1 MLYYGNDFIKE
12 KYSKK
17 EVAMLWRHWWIL
29 VRQLR
34 GACSRKR
41 TFLWMIICLMGMSVR
56 TDLLGVTSIVR
67 ALGLL
72 PACYDRILDFMHS
85 PALSLDK
92 LTHLWRGLVFKQP
105 GILRFNGRPVLVGD
119 GIKVAKAGKKMPGV
133 KKLHQQSDSN
143 TKPEYIFGHSCQAV
157 AVLMQA
163 AASVFAVPLAC
174 RIHEGLV
181 YSNRDKRTLLDKMIL
196 LVDSLGLTEPSYLVA
211 DAYYAT
217 GKIVRGLLAKGNHL
231 VTRIKSNAVAYRM
244 PPEPDENTP
253 RKRGRPRKYGEKIQI
268 ASLLQNEEAFTPAKS
283 PIYGER
289 NVTIRFQAIDLMWR
303 PVGMLV
309 RYVIVLHPTRGS
321 IMLLCSDLNLA
332 PLDII
337 KIYGLRFKIELSF
350 KQALRIVGT
359 FAYHF
364 WMAAMTPISR
374 SRSGD
379 QYLHRK
385 TAAYRDAVRR
395 KIGAYHR
402 HIQLGLVAQGLL
414 QILAATVPQLVWRS
428 FGSWIRT
435 IRPGLAPSEH
445 VTAIALRN
453 TLPDFLADDGIDP
466 ILMKFLGKRIDVA
479 RTEGCRLIA

>member
-1 MLYYGNDFIKE
+1 
-12 KYSKK
+12 
-17 EVAMLWRHWWIL
+17 MLWSAWWKL
-29 VRQLR
+29 ASQLR
-34 GACSRKR
+34 GACARER
-41 TFLWMIICLMGMSVR
+41 TFLWMIVSLIGMSVR
-56 TDLLGVTSIVR
+56 TDLMGVTSIVR

-85 PALSLDK
+85 SALALDT
-92 LTHLWRGLVFKQP
+92 LTRLWRELVFKQP

-119 GIKVAKAGKKMPGV
+119 GIKVAKAGKKMPAV

-174 RIHEGLV
+174 RIHEGVV
-181 YSNRDKRTLLDKMIL
+181 YSNRDKRTLLDKMIML
-196 LVDSLGLTEPSYLVA
+196 IDSLGMTEPSYLVA

-231 VTRIKSNAVAYRM
+231 VTRIKSNAVAYER
-244 PPEPDENTP
+244 PPEPQANTP
-253 RKRGRPRKYGEKIQI
+253 RKRGRPRKYGKKIKI
-268 ASLLQNEEAFTPAKS
+268 ASLLENEEAFLRAQS

-289 NVTIRFQAIDLMWR
+289 NVTIRFLARDLMWR
-303 PVGMLV
+303 PVGILV
-309 RYVIVLHPTRGS
+309 RFVIVRHPTRGS
-321 IMLLCSDLNLA
+321 IMLMCSDLNLA
-332 PLDII
+332 PMDII
-337 KIYGLRFKIELSF
+337 NIYGLRFKIELSF
-350 KQALRIVGT
+350 KQALRVIGT

-374 SRSGD
+374 KSGD
-379 QYLHRK
+379 QYLHMK
-385 TAAYRDAVRR
+385 TAQYRDAVRR
-395 KIGAYHR
+395 KLAAYHR
-402 HIQLGLVAQGLL
+402 HIQLGLIAQGLL
-414 QILAATVPQLVWRS
+414 QILAATVPQLIWRS

-435 IRPGLAPSEH
+435 IRPGLAPSEN

-453 TLPDFLADDGIDP
+453 TLPDFLADHGIEP
-466 ILMKFLGKRIDVA
+466 ILMKFLRNRIDVA

>member
-1 MLYYGNDFIKE
+1 MLYCNIIFIKE
-12 KYSKK
+12 KESNK
-17 EVAMLWRHWWIL
+17 EVPMLWRTWWKL
-29 VRQLR
+29 ACQLR
-34 GACSRKR
+34 GACVRKR
-41 TFLWMIICLMGMSVR
+41 TFLWMIVSLIGMSVR
-56 TDLLGVTSIVR
+56 VDLLGVTSIVR

-85 PALSLDK
+85 PALSLDT
-92 LTHLWRGLVFKQP
+92 LTRLWRELVFKQP

-119 GIKVAKAGKKMPGV
+119 GIKVAKAGKKMPAV

-196 LVDSLGLTEPSYLVA
+196 LIDSLGMTEPSYLVA

-217 GKIVRGLLAKGNHL
+217 GKIVRGLLAKDNHL
-231 VTRIKSNAVAYRM
+231 VTRLKSNTVAYQL
-244 PPEPDENTP
+244 PPEPDANAP

-268 ASLLQNEEAFTPAKS
+268 ASLLENDEAFRQAKS

-289 NVTIRFQAIDLMWR
+289 NVTIRFRAIDLMWR
-303 PVGMLV
+303 PVGILV
-309 RYVIVLHPTRGS
+309 RFVIVRHPTRGS

-350 KQALRIVGT
+350 KQALRVIGA

-374 SRSGD
+374 KSGD
-379 QYLHRK
+379 QYLHMK
-385 TAAYRDAVRR
+385 TAEYRDAVRR
-395 KIGAYHR
+395 KLAAYHR
-402 HIQLGLVAQGLL
+402 HIQLGLIAQGLL
-414 QILAATVPQLVWRS
+414 QILAATVPKLIWRS

-453 TLPDFLADDGIDP
+453 SLPDFLADDGIDP
-466 ILMKFLGKRIDVA
+466 ILMKFLRDRIDVA